1 MFISKHVY
9 IVNLNPAVM
18 TLPFGANIDMLNTV
32 RYKNEM
38 KEYGLGAP
46 STILLRCWSER
57 RSKTTDNTPY
67 LG

>member
-1 MFISKHVY
+1 MFISKHDY
-9 IVNLNPAVM
+9 IVNLSPAVM

-38 KEYGLGAP
+38 EYGLGAP
-46 STILLRCWSER
+46 STILLRRWSER
-57 RSKTTDNTPY
+57 RSKTTDNAPY